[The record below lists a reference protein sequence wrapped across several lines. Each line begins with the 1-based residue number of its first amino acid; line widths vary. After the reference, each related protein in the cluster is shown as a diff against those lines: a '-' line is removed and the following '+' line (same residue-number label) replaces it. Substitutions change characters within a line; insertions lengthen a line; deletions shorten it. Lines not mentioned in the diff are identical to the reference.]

1 MNIRFNLL
9 LDIILKSLSLL
20 FTICMLVGAAVTW
33 SYLSKAGL
41 GNEVSSLISSPQVL
55 LLIAIYSLAVSV
67 SVLSIVLI
75 VPAVIDFCEN
85 SDEMIWANR
94 NKLKNRFVFRFLL
107 FFIKCM
113 VVQKL

>member
-1 MNIRFNLL
+1 MNNRVNLL
-9 LDIILKSLSLL
+9 LDIVLKTLSLL
-20 FTICMLVGAAVTW
+20 FTICMLIGATVTW
-33 SYLSKAGL
+33 SYLSEAGL

-85 SDEMIWANR
+85 
-94 NKLKNRFVFRFLL
+94 
-107 FFIKCM
+107 
-113 VVQKL
+113 